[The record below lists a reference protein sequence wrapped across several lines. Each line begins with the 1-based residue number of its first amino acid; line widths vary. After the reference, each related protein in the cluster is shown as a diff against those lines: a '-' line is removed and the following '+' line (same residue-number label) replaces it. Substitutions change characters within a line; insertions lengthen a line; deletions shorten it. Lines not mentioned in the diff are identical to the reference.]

1 MPLSDH
7 EQRLLEQMERAL
19 SEEDPKFASTLRG
32 SAARTT
38 SGRWLILG
46 ALGFVAGLALLFGG
60 VAYSLWIVGV
70 LGFMMMLGGA
80 FVVVSAFRPRRTTPP
95 QSVSGVTA
103 SSKSSSKSASK
114 LGRRDKAVKKNRGFM
129 ARIEERW
136 RRRRDQSGF

>member
-1 MPLSDH
+1 MPLSEH

-32 SAARTT
+32 STVRTA

-60 VAYSLWIVGV
+60 VAFSLWIVGV

-95 QSVSGVTA
+95 QSVSGSPATTKT
-103 SSKSSSKSASK
+103 SSKSGSKPR
-114 LGRRDKAVKKNRGFM
+114 RRDKAAKKNRGFM

-136 RRRRDQSGF
+136 RRRRDESGF